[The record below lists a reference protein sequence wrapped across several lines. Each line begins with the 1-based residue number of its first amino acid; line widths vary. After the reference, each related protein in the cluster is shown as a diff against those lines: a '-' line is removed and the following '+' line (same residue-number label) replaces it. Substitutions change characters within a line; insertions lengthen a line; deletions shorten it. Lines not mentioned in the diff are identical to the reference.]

1 MLKFVVACALTAA
14 AVAAPATAVT
24 VVGATRIVVTNAIP
38 TWLQV
43 AEVQAV
49 SFGAVNVAAAANGG
63 TASGS
68 AEYQNNGFA
77 TPDKAIDGNTGGN
90 YYSDTIYHSG
100 TTGGDQFLQVLFA
113 PTTLASLTIYGR
125 TDCCHN
131 RDIYGYAIYAG
142 EVLLTSGT
150 LDTTGAP
157 SGTVKFDAPVNGVP
171 EPATWGL
178 MLAGFAMVGVAA
190 RRRSTRTVAA

>member
-1 MLKFVVACALTAA
+1 MFKVAVALVVAAAAMAAPAA
-14 AVAAPATAVT
+14 AVS

-90 YYSDTIYHSG
+90 YGTDTIYHSG
-100 TTGGDQFLQVLFA
+100 TTGSDQFLQVSFA
-113 PTTLASLTIYGR
+113 PTTLASLTIFGR
-125 TDCCHN
+125 TDCCHD
-131 RDIYGYAIYAG
+131 RDVYGYAVYAG
-142 EVLLTSGT
+142 DTLLTSGT
-150 LDTTGAP
+150 LDTTGAL
-157 SGTVKFDAPVNGVP
+157 SGTVTFDAPVNGVP
-171 EPATWGL
+171 EPVTWA
-178 MLAGFAMVGVAA
+178 MMVAGFAMVGVAA
-190 RRRSTRTVAA
+190 RRRAVRSVAA